1 MLLAKFTEPLQLML
15 CEGVCFSAVFMRPG
29 FLNCYLSK
37 SYFKCLK
44 IVLSIMLCMGTVSN
58 LPGL

>member
-1 MLLAKFTEPLQLML
+1 MLLAEFTERLQLML
-15 CEGVCFSAVFMRPG
+15 CEGVCSSAVFMQPG

-44 IVLSIMLCMGTVSN
+44 IVLSIILCIGTLSN